1 MARGLAA
8 VLEPEDL
15 TVVVNIGDDD
25 SMYGVH
31 VSPDLDTVLYTLA
44 GIEGPHGWGLRDDTF
59 AVMDRL
65 SDLGT
70 DTAFRLGDRDLATC
84 LQRTNALAAGERLSA
99 FTGRLAGVLGVDVT
113 LLPATDDSIRTQICI
128 ADGSWLAFQDYF
140 VIRRHRDRVRE
151 LRYAGADRARPAPR
165 VVEAIS
171 AADVVIIAPSN
182 PPLSIWPILAV
193 TEIADAVTAKDHV
206 AVVSPLFGGEA
217 LKGPAAS
224 VMADLG
230 LPPGNMGVAAAYAGL
245 FSHLFIDQ
253 DDAEDVAILTSP
265 GFWVHATDTRI
276 GDAAAAARFSNEVL
290 AIIDTA
296 PATAPVR

>member
-1 MARGLAA
+1 
-8 VLEPEDL
+8 
-15 TVVVNIGDDD
+15 
-25 SMYGVH
+25 
-31 VSPDLDTVLYTLA
+31 
-44 GIEGPHGWGLRDDTF
+44 
-59 AVMDRL
+59 MDRL

-113 LLPATDDSIRTQICI
+113 LLPATDDSITHPDMHRRRILAGIFRIISSFADIETASASSATQ
-128 ADGSWLAFQDYF
+128 A
-140 VIRRHRDRVRE
+140 
-151 LRYAGADRARPAPR
+151 ADRARAGAQGGRSHLGSRRCDHRSLQPTAIDLADPR
-165 VVEAIS
+165 RHGKS
-171 AADVVIIAPSN
+171 PTR
-182 PPLSIWPILAV
+182 W
-193 TEIADAVTAKDHV
+193 TAKDHV

-265 GFWVHATDTRI
+265 DFWVHATDTRI
-276 GDAAAAARFSNEVL
+276 GDATAAARFSNEVL